1 MTSSRRWRQTNR
13 PQTPRNSLLRR
24 DFCGNRSKQ
33 KVKKIAW
40 RFERSAR
47 VLRLINVGAVIPP
60 HRLYSA
66 RAPIHPKRPY
76 SLTRPVVPPDG
87 SFIFGT
93 RFLEE
98 AAPLAVRKPLAT
110 RFSFACVMHN
120 FTVCALERSHRH
132 VLRNAVTLLCGLTVD
147 RADNSVF
154 TRVSAIV
161 ACFRSFTH

>member
-1 MTSSRRWRQTNR
+1 MTPSRRWRQTNR

-24 DFCGNRSKQ
+24 DFCGNRPEQ
-33 KVKKIAW
+33 KVKKIVR

-98 AAPLAVRKPLAT
+98 TAPLAVPRKLLAT
-110 RFSFACVMHN
+110 RFSFACVIRN
-120 FTVCALERSHRH
+120 FTVCAIER
-132 VLRNAVTLLCGLTVD
+132 TP
-147 RADNSVF
+147 
-154 TRVSAIV
+154 
-161 ACFRSFTH
+161 THASQRGHAAGRLDGG

>member
-1 MTSSRRWRQTNR
+1 MIFAAIAPNKR
-13 PQTPRNSLLRR
+13 
-24 DFCGNRSKQ
+24 F
-33 KVKKIAW
+33 KKIAW

-110 RFSFACVMHN
+110 RFSTACVIHN
-120 FTVCALERSHRH
+120 FTVHS
-132 VLRNAVTLLCGLTVD
+132 
-147 RADNSVF
+147 
-154 TRVSAIV
+154 
-161 ACFRSFTH
+161 

>member
-1 MTSSRRWRQTNR
+1 CRGFSDNR
-13 PQTPRNSLLRR
+13 PKHQ
-24 DFCGNRSKQ
+24 
-33 KVKKIAW
+33 VKKIVR

-93 RFLEE
+93 RFSGET
-98 AAPLAVRKPLAT
+98 APFAVPRKPLAT
-110 RFSFACVMHN
+110 RFSFACVICN
-120 FTVCALERSHRH
+120 FTVCAIERTPA
-132 VLRNAVTLLCGLTVD
+132 NASQRGHAAGRLDGG
-147 RADNSVF
+147 
-154 TRVSAIV
+154 
-161 ACFRSFTH
+161 

>member
-1 MTSSRRWRQTNR
+1 MTPCRRWRRRNR
-13 PQTPRNSLLRR
+13 PQTPQNSLLRR
-24 DFCGNRSKQ
+24 DFFGKRSKQ

-60 HRLYSA
+60 RRLYSA

-93 RFLEE
+93 RFLGET
-98 AAPLAVRKPLAT
+98 APFAVPRKPLDT
-110 RFSFACVMHN
+110 RFSFACVIRN
-120 FTVCALERSHRH
+120 FTVCATSE
-132 VLRNAVTLLCGLTVD
+132 VTD
-147 RADNSVF
+147 
-154 TRVSAIV
+154 
-161 ACFRSFTH
+161 ACFATRSCCWAA

>member
-1 MTSSRRWRQTNR
+1 VIFAAIAPEQR
-13 PQTPRNSLLRR
+13 
-24 DFCGNRSKQ
+24 
-33 KVKKIAW
+33 VKKIAR

-87 SFIFGT
+87 SFIFGS

-98 AAPLAVRKPLAT
+98 AAPLAVPHKPLAT
-110 RFSFACVMHN
+110 RFWFACAIRN
-120 FTVCALERSHRH
+120 FTVCAPERTPTHASQLGD
-132 VLRNAVTLLCGLTVD
+132 VAVRLDGG
-147 RADNSVF
+147 
-154 TRVSAIV
+154 
-161 ACFRSFTH
+161 